1 MTREFTFTVPDGF
14 VELPVE
20 DIEVGG
26 AEKHEL
32 DGRVASA
39 FGLAADDPNAAML
52 ANTYALYGETMGAQ
66 GIGYAAIAI
75 YRSPDVPDRPIMPVL
90 DSSCIPSEHDSV
102 DVAIEGLLD
111 VHASVEGRTART
123 LNLPAG
129 KAVVTIQEEK
139 TILRN
144 EEDSVEVP
152 VLQRQV
158 AAWIPDPRGTSVA
171 MVAVCSN
178 NWQDW
183 EHVAVL
189 ALDIFDTV
197 SWAG

>member
-1 MTREFTFTVPDGF
+1 MTREFTFNVPDGF

-39 FGLAADDPNAAML
+39 FGLAAEDPNAAML

-75 YRSPDVPDRPIMPVL
+75 YRSPDVPDRPIMAVL
-90 DSSCIPSEHDSV
+90 AGSCIPSEHDSV

-111 VHASVEGRTART
+111 VHASVEGRTARM
-123 LNLPAG
+123 LSLPAG
-129 KAVVTIQEEK
+129 TAVVTIQEEK
-139 TILRN
+139 TVLRN

-178 NWQDW
+178 NGQDW

-197 SWAG
+197 SWVG